1 MGFKEFFILSESLNS
16 GELEKAWKD
25 QNLMKRMFK
34 RVANANFPAS
44 QKATLSINKKGRE
57 IGNMRRY
64 LDGLMGA
71 DHWNEY
77 GINAGLE
84 NIRKAGGDRKAAND
98 EINTLMLKVA
108 RGDYSELQAAA
119 LAGNILDK
127 HLKAAE
133 REQKTVSKPHLGLP
147 MPEPSLKR
155 A

>member
-1 MGFKEFFILSESLNS
+1 MNFKEFLILSESLSPDDLRN
-16 GELEKAWKD
+16 AWKD
-25 QNLMKRMFK
+25 QNIMKRMFK

-57 IGNMRRY
+57 VGNMRRY

-77 GINAGLE
+77 GINDGLK
-84 NIRKAGGDRKAAND
+84 NIQKAGGDRKAAND
-98 EINTLMLKVA
+98 EINALMLKVA

-127 HLKAAE
+127 HLKDAE
-133 REQKTVSKPHLGLP
+133 RSQDTVNK
-147 MPEPSLKR
+147 PSLGIPQPALKR
-155 A
+155 V